1 MELAGKTLPMTPWTP
16 ALHGL
21 CELPSNNPAET
32 QNGPQVVLIY
42 EDLEMGLR
50 SVKLLGT
57 ITKAA
62 CIDDTGLSTWR
73 FDHLQSADIRRKA
86 SARAQSAD
94 IVMVALRS
102 GHGFPSHVRSWFDEW
117 IRSRKAHEGALVAV
131 FEPDDSMEFRP
142 SGTASLLQAVAI
154 TAGMDYFSNAPK
166 QTNRFAP
173 YDDAPDWMMETPPTP
188 RWGLN
193 E

>member
-1 MELAGKTLPMTPWTP
+1 MTPRTT

-21 CELPSNNPAET
+21 CELPSNNCPET
-32 QNGPQVVLIY
+32 ESGPQVVLIY

-50 SVKLLGT
+50 AVKLLGT

-62 CIDDTGLSTWR
+62 SINDTRLSTWR
-73 FDHLQSADIRRKA
+73 FDHLQSSDTRRKA
-86 SARAQSAD
+86 SSRAQSAD
-94 IVMVALRS
+94 IVIIALRS
-102 GHGFPSHVRSWFDEW
+102 GHGFPSQVRSWFDEW
-117 IRSRKAHEGALVAV
+117 IRSRKAHDGALVAV

-166 QTNRFAP
+166 PPSRFVPNDEIA
-173 YDDAPDWMMETPPTP
+173 DWMTESPPTP